1 MQAEDNR
8 VCEPGTT
15 GDCTA
20 EGASS
25 PDIRLSQDSNK
36 GGADGPAEGVLAL
49 PDRVSEPVAPC
60 DVRDAPVGK
69 GAFNFLG
76 GPESRDDQTRMC
88 VEEIKAFVR
97 GHREGLVCLKRVLP
111 NIFRAYPL
119 CPRHEALI
127 EAGLEPMPSYP
138 ESEFPTFFFR
148 PDLELP
154 AMIASSVG
162 RKRPVQKS
170 QDNAADYRSR
180 ELLSAYEAMR
190 SEWST

>member
-1 MQAEDNR
+1 
-8 VCEPGTT
+8 
-15 GDCTA
+15 
-20 EGASS
+20 
-25 PDIRLSQDSNK
+25 
-36 GGADGPAEGVLAL
+36 
-49 PDRVSEPVAPC
+49 
-60 DVRDAPVGK
+60 
-69 GAFNFLG
+69 
-76 GPESRDDQTRMC
+76 
-88 VEEIKAFVR
+88 
-97 GHREGLVCLKRVLP
+97 
-111 NIFRAYPL
+111 
-119 CPRHEALI
+119 
-127 EAGLEPMPSYP
+127 MPSYP